1 MRLSRIAVLVLIACV
16 SLSGSGCD
24 SANEEL
30 TFAPTEPTT
39 ETFSGTLTPNGATTL
54 LFTALGS
61 GSISAVYTALGTDN
75 TPVVGL
81 AMGTWNGT
89 ACTLVMANDN
99 AIVGIPIS
107 ATLSAAASLCVRVYD
122 SRGLAEAATY
132 TVSVTHP

>member
-1 MRLSRIAVLVLIACV
+1 MRLSRIAVLVLVACV
-16 SLSGSGCD
+16 SLSSSGCD
-24 SANEEL
+24 SPEEL

-39 ETFSGTLTPNGATTL
+39 ETFTGTLTPNGATTL

-61 GSISAVYTALGTDN
+61 GSISAVYTALGADN

-81 AMGTWNGT
+81 AMGTWNGS

-122 SRGLAEAATY
+122 SRGLTETVAY